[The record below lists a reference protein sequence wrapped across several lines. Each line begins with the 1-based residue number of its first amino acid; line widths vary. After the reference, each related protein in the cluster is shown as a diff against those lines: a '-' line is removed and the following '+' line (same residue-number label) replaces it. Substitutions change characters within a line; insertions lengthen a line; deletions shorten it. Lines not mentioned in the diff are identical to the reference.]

1 MTSDEF
7 HHDDAAY
14 VLGALN
20 PTERHRYEQHLA
32 TCPRCQDEVRALSGL
47 PGLLSRV
54 PLEEVASEPVDPPP
68 ELLTGLL
75 QAAWRRRRRNR
86 WLAASGGAVAA
97 ALVLVLTLLLTF
109 GPRQHTA
116 PEQAMAAVTPAPVT
130 ATVALTRQPWGTDVR
145 LRCRYTGPA
154 DYAGGYTLVV
164 VTDSG
169 RTEQISTWA
178 AVPDTTAVLTGTT
191 SVSPDDI
198 HAVQVRTTGGTTV
211 LTMAP

>member
-14 VLGALN
+14 VLGALS
-20 PTERHRYEQHLA
+20 PEERRRYEEHLA
-32 TCPRCQDEVRALSGL
+32 TCPRCRAEVRALTGL

-54 PLEEVASEPVDPPP
+54 PLEEVAAEPVEPPP

-75 QAAWRRRRRNR
+75 QAAWRRRRRTR
-86 WLAASGGAVAA
+86 WLAVSGGAVAA
-97 ALVLVLTLLLTF
+97 ALVLVLSLLLAF
-109 GPRQHTA
+109 GPRQVTA
-116 PEQAMAAVTPAPVT
+116 PAQQMAAVRPAPVT

-154 DYAGGYTLVV
+154 DYGGGYTLVV
-164 VTDSG
+164 VSKSG
-169 RTEQISTWA
+169 RTEQISAWA

-191 SVSPDDI
+191 SASPDDI
-198 HAVQVRTTGGTTV
+198 RAVQVRTTAGTTV
-211 LTMAP
+211 LTMSP